1 MNSILAIIPN
11 WIGDVAMCTPALRA
25 LSRRFPNAAL
35 TVAGRAAACEL
46 LDGLR
51 WVHRCVVIPHRPGPI
66 AMLTEA
72 WRLRAH
78 ARDLAVVFPHSHRS
92 ALLARMTGARRR
104 LGYDRDGRGYLL
116 TDRVGPHLVKGRIE
130 PVYMA
135 QEYLE
140 LVAALGC
147 EDDGAGLELHADEGA
162 LAQVRPA
169 LAGEGPLVGIAPG
182 AAFGPSKLWPADR
195 YAAVAD
201 GLTDRI
207 GARCVLLTGPGEE
220 AIRDAVASVAR
231 RPLIRADADQPTIA
245 KLKAVV
251 SLLDLLVCNDSGTRH
266 IAVAF
271 KVPTVCIMGPTSP
284 KFSAGPYERGEV
296 LRVDVDCGPC
306 QKPVCATDH
315 RCMTRI
321 TTEWVLNSAVNLLS
335 GRTR

>member
-1 MNSILAIIPN
+1 
-11 WIGDVAMCTPALRA
+11 
-25 LSRRFPNAAL
+25 
-35 TVAGRAAACEL
+35 
-46 LDGLR
+46 
-51 WVHRCVVIPHRPGPI
+51 
-66 AMLTEA
+66 MLTEA

-220 AIRDAVASVAR
+220 AIRDAVASAAR
-231 RPLIRADADQPTIA
+231 RPLIRADADRPTIA

-284 KFSAGPYERGEV
+284 KYSAGPYERGEV